1 MKKALLLSASSLTL
15 LTSLNGVASAEQ
27 THVVKED
34 AKLSEVAALFATTT
48 DEIKNLNQLNQDEVK
63 KDTSLVLP
71 DTDVVEVKA
80 GDTLKSIAKAH
91 NITLDTLYKLNP
103 GVSHVILPGD
113 ILAVSEKGAA
123 HLEALYTG
131 KAVPTEAQASQS
143 KQDTTAPKAAANYD
157 APANT
162 TAAPVNYTSDAAYNS
177 YNTNY
182 TSYEAPAYNATETYS
197 APAASYSAPSY
208 QTSAPSYYSGANLYT
223 AGQCTYYA
231 FSRAGGNI
239 GSTWG
244 NANNWAN
251 AAAAAGRT
259 VNNTPAAGSIMQSSA
274 GAYGHVAYVE
284 GVNSDGSVRVSEMN
298 YGYGPGV
305 VTSRTI
311 SAGQAGG
318 YNYIH

>member
-15 LTSLNGVASAEQ
+15 LTALNGVASAEQ

-48 DEIKNLNQLNQDEVK
+48 DEIKSLNKLNQDNVK
-63 KDTSLVLP
+63 KDTALVLP

-80 GDTLKSIAKAH
+80 GDTLKSIAAAH
-91 NITLDTLYKLNP
+91 KISLDQLYKLNP
-103 GVSHVILPGD
+103 GVTQIILPGD
-113 ILAVSEKGAA
+113 ILAVSDKGAA
-123 HLEALYTG
+123 HLEALHTG
-131 KAVPTEAQASQS
+131 KAVPQTEQ
-143 KQDTTAPKAAANYD
+143 KTKAAVNYD

-162 TAAPVNYTSDAAYNS
+162 ITAPVNYTTGSS
-177 YNTNY
+177 YNTSY
-182 TSYEAPAYNATETYS
+182 TSYEAPSYNYTQSYS
-197 APAASYSAPSY
+197 APTTSYSAPSY

-223 AGQCTYYA
+223 AGQCTSYA
-231 FSRAGGNI
+231 FSRANGKV

-251 AAAAAGRT
+251 AAAAAGHT

-311 SAGQAGG
+311 SAGQASG

>member
-15 LTSLNGVASAEQ
+15 LTALNGVASAEQ

-48 DEIKNLNQLNQDEVK
+48 DEIKSLNKLSQDEVK
-63 KDTSLVLP
+63 KDTALVLP

-80 GDTLKSIAKAH
+80 GDTLKSIAAAH
-91 NITLDTLYKLNP
+91 KISLDQLYKLNP
-103 GVSHVILPGD
+103 GVTHIILPGD
-113 ILAVSEKGAA
+113 ILAVSDKGAA
-123 HLEALYTG
+123 HLEALHTG
-131 KAVPTEAQASQS
+131 KAVPQTEQKSGQA
-143 KQDTTAPKAAANYD
+143 TANYD
-157 APANT
+157 APAHAT
-162 TAAPVNYTSDAAYNS
+162 SAPVNYTADAAYNTS
-177 YNTNY
+177 Y
-182 TSYEAPAYNATETYS
+182 TSYEAPSYNYSQSYS
-197 APAASYSAPSY
+197 APTTSYSAPSY

-223 AGQCTYYA
+223 AGQCTSYA
-231 FSRAGGNI
+231 FDRAGGKV

-251 AAAAAGRT
+251 AAAAAGHT
-259 VNNTPAAGSIMQSSA
+259 VNNIPAAGSIMQSSA

-311 SAGQAGG
+311 SAGQASG
-318 YNYIH
+318 YNFIH

>member
-15 LTSLNGVASAEQ
+15 LTALNGVASAEQ

-48 DEIKNLNQLNQDEVK
+48 DEIKSLNKLSQDEVK
-63 KDTSLVLP
+63 KDTALVLP

-80 GDTLKSIAKAH
+80 GDTLKSIAAAH
-91 NITLDTLYKLNP
+91 NISLDKLYKLNP
-103 GVSHVILPGD
+103 GVTHIILPGD
-113 ILAVSEKGAA
+113 ILAVSDKGAA
-123 HLEALYTG
+123 HLEALHNG
-131 KAVPTEAQASQS
+131 QPVPQQTEQAGQKTAQAS
-143 KQDTTAPKAAANYD
+143 ANYD
-157 APANT
+157 APVQT
-162 TAAPVNYTSDAAYNS
+162 TSAPVNYTADTAYNTS
-177 YNTNY
+177 Y
-182 TSYEAPAYNATETYS
+182 TSYQAPTYNYTQSYS
-197 APAASYSAPSY
+197 APTTSYSAPSY

-223 AGQCTYYA
+223 AGQCTSYA
-231 FSRAGGNI
+231 FSRAGGKV

-244 NANNWAN
+244 NANNWAS
-251 AAAAAGRT
+251 AAAAAGHT

-311 SAGQAGG
+311 SAGQASG